1 MISFYE
7 YAVNI
12 QKLVPD
18 LYTHELDERGNVV
31 SWSFGNDLLLPTR
44 TLPIWPSEIFIMI
57 TNIICMI
64 ILIRSNSTL
73 KELRNEFKDGIF
85 EKLTNPKNNF
95 MYQLLFYFLK
105 RLHVFVLC
113 GIFAFVFTGLNI
125 YFIGL
130 LYFFLRYVSSI
141 KAYRSSGPRLLAFAG
156 FFIWLNYIWS
166 LLKKNGVSFDDNIDK
181 FLDILTLA
189 VQKPAE

>member
-1 MISFYE
+1 M
-7 YAVNI
+7 
-12 QKLVPD
+12 
-18 LYTHELDERGNVV
+18 
-31 SWSFGNDLLLPTR
+31 DLLMPGR
-44 TLPIWPSEIFIMI
+44 TDPIWPTEVTIMI

-64 ILIRSNSTL
+64 ILIRSNDT
-73 KELRNEFKDGIF
+73 LRNLRNDFKDGIF

-95 MYQLLFYFLK
+95 LWQLLFYFLK
-105 RLHVFVLC
+105 HLHVFVLT

-130 LYFFLRYVSSI
+130 LYFFLRYVSSL
-141 KAYRSSGPRLLAFAG
+141 KAYRKSGSRLLAFAG

-166 LLKKNGVSFDDNIDK
+166 LLKKNGVSFDENIDK

-189 VQKPAE
+189 VKKP